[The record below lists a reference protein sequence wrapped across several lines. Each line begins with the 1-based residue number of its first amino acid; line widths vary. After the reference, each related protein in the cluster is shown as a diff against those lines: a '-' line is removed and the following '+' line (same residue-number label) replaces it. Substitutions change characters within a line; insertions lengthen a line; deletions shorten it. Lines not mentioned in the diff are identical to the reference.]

1 MRLVGIVHRRTNGEF
16 VSAMQFHPEV
26 ATGSLAASSSVQLD
40 ENAICYEIR
49 PKVAAST
56 TAFLP
61 MKIEDDSVA
70 GQIQDEVAAGC
81 LDASLVINCDDSSS
95 D

>member
-1 MRLVGIVHRRTNGEF
+1 M
-16 VSAMQFHPEV
+16 
-26 ATGSLAASSSVQLD
+26 AASSSVQQD
-40 ENAICYEIR
+40 ENSIGYEIR

-56 TAFLP
+56 TASLP
-61 MKIEDDSVA
+61 MKIEDSVA
-70 GQIQDEVAAGC
+70 GEIQDEVAAGT